1 MKNEFLNNF
10 KFWMNT
16 FDTFR
21 LYTFDINQ
29 SSADITRLLLIRRFP
44 WAKIHIEENAGENT
58 LLGPDVVIFT
68 LVPWIFL
75 WAPETPLMHVIRF
88 TNHRLLRA
96 KAGILG
102 RVGKKAPYTIQTSE
116 RASSIKGDI
125 QNDFVVCWVAF
136 LLIADYDHD
145 QNSCRNEKFWARPVQ
160 HYKQSFLVE
169 CSMHFL
175 CSQ

>member
-1 MKNEFLNNF
+1 
-10 KFWMNT
+10 MNT

-75 WAPETPLMHVIRF
+75 WAPETPFMHVIRF

-102 RVGKKAPYTIQTSE
+102 RVGKNAPYTIQTSE
-116 RASSIKGDI
+116 RASSIKGNI
-125 QNDFVVCWVAF
+125 QNDFVVCCVAF

-145 QNSCRNEKFWARPVQ
+145 QNSCINTYSVYLT
-160 HYKQSFLVE
+160 HSFNTTYSAVITYLRFV
-169 CSMHFL
+169 
-175 CSQ
+175 

>member
-1 MKNEFLNNF
+1 
-10 KFWMNT
+10 MNT

-75 WAPETPLMHVIRF
+75 WAPETPFMHVIRF
-88 TNHRLLRA
+88 TNHRLLELKPGYSDALERKHRTPSRLLKELHQLKETSRTTLLYAVLHFCWSRTMTTTKIHA
-96 KAGILG
+96 K
-102 RVGKKAPYTIQTSE
+102 
-116 RASSIKGDI
+116 
-125 QNDFVVCWVAF
+125 
-136 LLIADYDHD
+136 
-145 QNSCRNEKFWARPVQ
+145 
-160 HYKQSFLVE
+160 
-169 CSMHFL
+169 MHF
-175 CSQ
+175 SKMHFSKIDQT